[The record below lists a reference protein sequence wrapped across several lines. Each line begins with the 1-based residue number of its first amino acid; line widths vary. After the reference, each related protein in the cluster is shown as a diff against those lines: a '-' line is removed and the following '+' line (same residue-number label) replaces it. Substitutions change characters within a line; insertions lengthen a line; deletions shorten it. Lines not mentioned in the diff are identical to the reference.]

1 MSSLVPTLSYS
12 VSLGV
17 RTGWELQILVLS
29 SVGSTAGAVT
39 LQRLCRAVERDVEDA
54 PGLVLL
60 RESLL
65 GVEVLL

>member
-1 MSSLVPTLSYS
+1 MSSLVPTLSCS

-17 RTGWELQILVLS
+17 RAGWELQILVLS

-39 LQRLCRAVERDVEDA
+39 LQRLCPAVERDVEDA

-60 RESLL
+60 RESFL